1 MGAQSFLNIREVREL
16 IRQKKYTEAEKI
28 INELLQHQPDD
39 EYLNGALFDIFL
51 KQGIYD
57 KAQVILEKMLKQ
69 YPGNHFFLS
78 RKGDLLAATNKYK
91 QALKVFNNLYHANK
105 DPHVGWRLA
114 KVYYRLKQYPKA
126 EYFFDQTITALYDKP
141 ELNFLGFQ
149 IKKALNKNDKALDFI
164 NAAIN
169 HSIQPEQYRSHKLK
183 FQTELKNISAQQ
195 WEKSLKYSTSKSEP
209 FVVKEL
215 AEKFLKEGKFEKAEK
230 YYREILKDDNNVFNK
245 SRLGY
250 VYYKWKKYDLALS
263 IFLEM
268 PLKNFLIPSFINMVI
283 KSAKEAKQEQKV
295 AEHLHEL
302 LEKHPEA
309 KSLWGAIKRLSKPN

>member
-16 IRQKKYTEAEKI
+16 IRQKKYAEAEKI

-51 KQGIYD
+51 KQGVYG
-57 KAQVILEKMLKQ
+57 KAQVILAKMLKQ
-69 YPGNHFFLS
+69 HPENHFFLS
-78 RKGDLLAATNKYK
+78 RKGDLLAATSKFK

-114 KVYYRLKQYPKA
+114 KVHFRLKQYPKA

-141 ELNFLGFQ
+141 ELNFLGFR
-149 IKKALNKNDKALDFI
+149 IKKALNKNDKALELI

-169 HSIQPEQYRSHKLK
+169 HSSRPEQYLSHKLK
-183 FQTELKNISAQQ
+183 FQTELKNVSAQQ
-195 WEKSLKYSTSKSEP
+195 WEKSLKYSTSKNEP

-230 YYREILKDDNNVFNK
+230 YYKEILKDDNNVFNK

-283 KSAKEAKQEQKV
+283 KSAKEVEKEQAV
-295 AEHLHEL
+295 VEHLQDL

-309 KSLWGAIKRLSKPN
+309 KSLWGAIKRLS